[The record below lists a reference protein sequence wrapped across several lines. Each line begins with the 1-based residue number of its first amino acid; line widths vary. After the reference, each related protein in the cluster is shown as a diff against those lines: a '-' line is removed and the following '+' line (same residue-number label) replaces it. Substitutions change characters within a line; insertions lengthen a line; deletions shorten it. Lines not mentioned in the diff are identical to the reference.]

1 MFDIYGL
8 IDFRGKNNLSKI
20 QNPFL
25 HYKYYNDISYKE
37 YLVQTSSAK
46 IFYLER
52 KQTTENYLYDSSEH
66 LFIFGFVFSSKNYEL
81 LKGIKPKKLTARDV
95 YNLYKKYDK
104 NFIYYIK
111 GSFVI
116 IIYNE
121 RKKHLF
127 CISDQLN
134 VLPIYYA
141 YKDGLF
147 LFSSAIKPILDSGF
161 VNHTI
166 NKTAITEFAIF
177 DYPLGSKTYYKD
189 ITMLDYGEILIV
201 NDKGVKKERYFY
213 IDSLFQSKLMK
224 KQESLIA
231 LGEVLYDNINLYTSD
246 SKKFL
251 LSLTG
256 GFDGRANLALIN
268 RPAED
273 FLCYSY
279 GMPGSRQITIPM
291 EIAQRLKINYK
302 PIYLNKDFEE
312 QYEDCAL
319 RSLFY
324 SDGTA
329 PILRANYPYA
339 YQQLKEF
346 SNTAIT
352 GLFGSEILRP
362 IYNLGILF
370 NDNSER
376 LFMGK
381 DFDKDLKYSF
391 EYEKKHGYLKTQLFE
406 ECYEEIRNFIWK
418 NYFVPYKD
426 IDKLTSFF
434 FFFIGEGIRKYFM
447 QEIRIERVFINTR
460 FPYFDF
466 DFVQLM
472 YRTPF
477 AGMYNGAL
485 KKSAIKRRRA
495 QLLYAY
501 VINQY
506 KPILSAI
513 ITDRGYK
520 PKDLLSPI
528 SYIKIMPGYI
538 RTQLYNR
545 KIGND
550 TFNSE
555 RWTDILFSKKIE
567 LMKKETEIFP
577 GTLLE
582 KYEDKENLK
591 ENYYFSRVF
600 SLKYWLENWY

>member
-1 MFDIYGL
+1 MFDIYGI
-8 IDFRGKNNLSKI
+8 IDFRGKCDLLGIK
-20 QNPFL
+20 NPFL
-25 HYKYYNDISYKE
+25 KYQYYNDISFKE
-37 YLVQTSSAK
+37 YVIKTPSAK

-52 KQTTENYLYDSSEH
+52 RKTTENHFHEDSKH
-66 LFIFGFVFSSKNYEL
+66 LLIFGFAFSNKNYEL
-81 LKGIKPKKLTARDV
+81 LKGKKPKKLSAREV
-95 YNLYKKYDK
+95 YDLYESHDN
-104 NFIYYIK
+104 NFIHYIK

-116 IIYNE
+116 IIYDE
-121 RKKHLF
+121 KKSNLF

-141 YKDGLF
+141 YKNDIF
-147 LFSSAIKPILDSGF
+147 LFSSAIKPILDS
-161 VNHTI
+161 NLISHKI
-166 NKTAITEFAIF
+166 NKAAITEFAIF

-189 ITMLDYGEILIV
+189 ITMLDYGEILVV
-201 NDKGVKKERYFY
+201 NNKGMKRERYFNV
-213 IDSLFQSKLMK
+213 DSLFQGKLMK
-224 KQESLIA
+224 KDESLIA
-231 LGEVLYDNINLYTSD
+231 LGEALYNSINLHTSG

-268 RPAED
+268 RNAED

-291 EIAQRLKINYK
+291 EIARRLKINYK
-302 PIYLNKDFEE
+302 PIYLDKDFEV

-339 YQQLKEF
+339 YKQLKEF
-346 SNTAIT
+346 SDTAIT

-362 IYNLGILF
+362 IYNLGIQF

-376 LFMGK
+376 LFMGR
-381 DFDKDLKYSF
+381 DFNKDLTYSF
-391 EYEKKHGYLKTQLFE
+391 EHEKNHGYFKTQLFE
-406 ECYEEIRNFIWK
+406 DSYEEIRDFIWK
-418 NYFVPYKD
+418 NYFLPYKD
-426 IDKLTSFF
+426 IDKLTRFF
-434 FFFIGEGIRKYFM
+434 FFFISEGIRKYFM
-447 QEIRIERVFINTR
+447 QEIRIERVYVNTR

-466 DFVQLM
+466 DFVKLM

-477 AGMYNGAL
+477 AGMYNGAM
-485 KKSAIKRRRA
+485 KRSVIKRRRA

-501 VINQY
+501 IINQY
-506 KPILSAI
+506 KPILGEI

-528 SYIKIMPGYI
+528 YYLKIMPGYI

-545 KIGND
+545 RIGND
-550 TFNSE
+550 AFDSE
-555 RWTDILFSKKIE
+555 RWTDMIFFKKIE
-567 LMKKETEIFP
+567 LMKKETDMFP
-577 GTLLE
+577 GTLFE
-582 KYEDKENLK
+582 KYKNKENLR

-600 SLKYWLENWY
+600 SLKYWLENWK